1 MFVARWVYK
10 TVLGIGGRPRRR
22 RRWSAHSEFVEPRN
36 ARRSSC
42 MHFSR
47 AGALDTILYI
57 IRVLCAYYIHCT
69 LCMYTAHVYILY
81 IRVYANAGYTCTR
94 VAVAANDA
102 RPGTEPVRGS
112 AALPASS
119 LKAPCA
125 GPFVEG
131 AYTHAL
137 YIMISTRVYVTRR
150 CVRVLPTPLLLL
162 PRSSRRE
169 ATEGRAI
176 PEWLLAAGRGGA
188 RRERGHDLLGVAP
201 DAHAPPVNKQR
212 GGFSFSLFTSSS
224 RRAALL
230 YTNTQYNLIIRAAC
244 YDIIISFIIL

>member
-1 MFVARWVYK
+1 MRG
-10 TVLGIGGRPRRR
+10 T
-22 RRWSAHSEFVEPRN
+22 
-36 ARRSSC
+36 
-42 MHFSR
+42 R
-47 AGALDTILYI
+47 APH
-57 IRVLCAYYIHCT
+57 R
-69 LCMYTAHVYILY
+69 
-81 IRVYANAGYTCTR
+81 TR

-102 RPGTEPVRGS
+102 RPGAGPVRGS

-125 GPFVEG
+125 GPFAEG

-150 CVRVLPTPLLLL
+150 CVRVLPPPPPPLLL

-176 PEWLLAAGRGGA
+176 PEWLWAAGRGGA

-224 RRAALL
+224 RHAALL
-230 YTNTQYNLIIRAAC
+230 YTNTQYDLIIRVALF
-244 YDIIISFIIL
+244 DIIIISLILLYSIIIGVHHRYAM